1 MDFNFSIVLAATA
14 VPLVIG
20 FIWYHP
26 KVFGTAWMKTTGMT
40 PEKGKQ
46 SNMVVMFGLTLLFS
60 FFIASLLMSLVVHQ
74 VSVVSLLSNQPDSGD
89 PASESSTML
98 KRFMELYG
106 NSYRTFKHG
115 VFHGTLSGIFLALP
129 IVAINALFEQKGFKY
144 IVINAGYWI
153 VSMALMG
160 GLICAFL

>member
-14 VPLVIG
+14 VPLIIG

-26 KVFGTAWMKTTGMT
+26 KVFGNAWMKETGMT

-46 SNMVVMFGLTLLFS
+46 ANMVVTFGLTILFS

-74 VSVVSLLSNQPDSGD
+74 VSVASLLSNQPDSGD

-129 IVAINALFEQKGFKY
+129 IVAINGLFEQKGFKY
-144 IVINAGYWI
+144 IAINAGYWI